1 MNLQTQFWKLCPNS
15 SPCGNLSKCRQ
26 LNGFESKFIEKVTA
40 APTNQRL
47 SRQRLTSGQEISV
60 PQGMNMAMVNL
71 LGMAG
76 NREGFQRPQRR
87 EVLTCSHFPCRVSIL
102 FCTLLYGTYGK
113 MYPKQI
119 DICLS
124 IKTPAGSEELIKA
137 SEEKWPL
144 GILDKVSKKRKTSAP
159 LIPGMPYLN
168 PSHTDTH
175 LTYTHPMDNHYCPIQ
190 GRVFRCGFQGAS
202 PTVRPF
208 GAIKVDETKLVRK
221 CSQPMLGLDLN
232 GAKKTSPTRSDVN
245 PTVGG
250 RPQSPHR
257 VIASELL
264 SENSPSWGNLD
275 MAEGKTKSV
284 AFTCGWVGFSYRHL
298 RDACGILHPN
308 ESHPQNS
315 FQWII
320 CRIGICAK
328 NALSSRYWSLWPMLW
343 LHL

>member
-40 APTNQRL
+40 APTNQSL

-87 EVLTCSHFPCRVSIL
+87 EVLTRSHFPCRVSIL
-102 FCTLLYGTYGK
+102 STEHFCILERMAKCTLNRLTSVFILK
-113 MYPKQI
+113 LLLEVKS
-119 DICLS
+119 LS
-124 IKTPAGSEELIKA
+124 K
-137 SEEKWPL
+137 PL
-144 GILDKVSKKRKTSAP
+144 KKSDLLDKVSKKWKTSAP
-159 LIPGMPYLN
+159 LIPEMPYLN
-168 PSHTDTH
+168 PSHTDT
-175 LTYTHPMDNHYCPIQ
+175 
-190 GRVFRCGFQGAS
+190 FQGAS

-232 GAKKTSPTRSDVN
+232 GAKKTSPTWSDVN

-250 RPQSPHR
+250 RPQSPHCI
-257 VIASELL
+257 IASELL

-343 LHL
+343 LYL

>member
-1 MNLQTQFWKLCPNS
+1 MLGP
-15 SPCGNLSKCRQ
+15 KCRQ

-40 APTNQRL
+40 APTNQSL

-60 PQGMNMAMVNL
+60 PQGMKMAMLNF

-87 EVLTCSHFPCRVSIL
+87 EVLTRSHFPCRVSIL
-102 FCTLLYGTYGK
+102 FWRLLHIGTYGK

-119 DICLS
+119 DICLY

-137 SEEKWPL
+137 SEERWPL
-144 GILDKVSKKRKTSAP
+144 GQSSPPPKKKNLHLWSLSNFCHLP
-159 LIPGMPYLN
+159 EMPYLN

-232 GAKKTSPTRSDVN
+232 GAKKTSPTWSDVN

-250 RPQSPHR
+250 RPQSPHC

-284 AFTCGWVGFSYRHL
+284 AFTIIYLWLSRLFISSS
-298 RDACGILHPN
+298 ACGILHPN

-328 NALSSRYWSLWPMLW
+328 NALSSRYCSLWPMLW